1 MDDAEVKKKLAQLG
15 AYVHAMTPEE
25 VAQFAISQ
33 QQTWRPIAE
42 KVAAELA
49 QRP

>member
-1 MDDAEVKKKLAQLG
+1 
-15 AYVHAMTPEE
+15 MTPEE
-25 VAQFAISQ
+25 VVQFAVSQ

-42 KVAAELA
+42 KVAAELG